1 MSEEEARAV
10 ETTNETSES
19 PNIMA
24 KLGLST
30 GILIVILWTIS
41 GIIAL
46 ITSIVC
52 FGFSGTLSEKIVGLL
67 LAFFLGPFYFIFYGF
82 NKTYCRNLGAN
93 ISATV
98 VEAYNTTFKTSSG

>member
-10 ETTNETSES
+10 ETTNETSENS
-19 PNIMA
+19 SMLG

-30 GILIVILWTIS
+30 GIIIVILWSIS

-98 VEAYNTTFKTSSG
+98 AGAYNSISG